1 MKGESELKRLD
12 PIEMGRRIRKQR
24 EFLEL
29 TREDL
34 AAHLGVSSKFI
45 ADIEYGDKGISIKK
59 LYLLAQILEV
69 SADYILAGEMDGSD
83 EERVEKERL
92 KEGILEP
99 LKVCNAKQL
108 KCMEQITKFYVEALK
123 KK

>member
-1 MKGESELKRLD
+1 MK
-12 PIEMGRRIRKQR
+12 IEKVNENQIRCT
-24 EFLEL
+24 L

-34 AAHLGVSSKFI
+34 AGHLGVSSKFI
-45 ADIEYGDKGISIKK
+45 ADIEYGEKGISIKK

-69 SADYILAGEMDGSD
+69 SADYILAGEMKGS
-83 EERVEKERL
+83 EEQIEKERL

-99 LKVCNAKQL
+99 LKICSAKQL

>member
-1 MKGESELKRLD
+1 MKREKELKHLD
-12 PIEMGRRIRKQR
+12 PIEMGHRIRKQR
-24 EFLEL
+24 EFLNL

-34 AAHLGVSSKFI
+34 AGHLGVSSKFI
-45 ADIEYGDKGISIKK
+45 ADIEYGEKGISIKK

-69 SADYILAGEMDGSD
+69 SADYILAGKMKGS
-83 EERVEKERL
+83 EEQIEKERL

-99 LKVCNAKQL
+99 LKICNAKQL